1 MNYRLSNEGAF
12 PLVLVNLNANEEIR
26 IESGS
31 MVYHNGKVSLEGKMN
46 SNGSGGIGG
55 LLKAAARSVVSGEGF
70 FITTAKGTA
79 DNALVA
85 IAPGSIGQIKELKVG
100 ESKWCINDGAF
111 LACDSSVTYNMKKQS
126 VGRAIFGG
134 TGGFFV
140 METAG
145 NGTMLVNGFGNIV
158 EVDLD
163 GSNPFVVDNF
173 HVVAWESTLA
183 YNIKAASGM
192 FGFTTGEGVVNEFT
206 GRGKLLVQTR
216 NISGL
221 AGLVRPFIPTGK

>member
-1 MNYRLSNEGAF
+1 MNYKLTDSGAF
-12 PLVLVNLNANEEIR
+12 PLVLITLNSGEEIKT
-26 IESGS
+26 ESGA
-31 MVYHNGKVSLEGKMN
+31 MVYHNGKVTLEGKMN

-70 FITTAKGTA
+70 FITTAKGNEP
-79 DNALVA
+79 DALIA
-85 IAPGSIGQIKELKVG
+85 IAPGSIGQIKELNVG
-100 ESKWCINDGAF
+100 TTKWCINDGAF
-111 LACDSSVTYNMKKQS
+111 LACDSSVSYNIKKQS

-134 TGGFFV
+134 TGGLFV

-145 NGTMLVNGFGNIV
+145 TGTMLVNGFGDIV
-158 EVDLD
+158 ELDLD
-163 GSNPFVVDNF
+163 GTNPFVVDNY
-173 HVVAWESTLA
+173 HVVAWESTLS

-192 FGFTTGEGVVNEFT
+192 FGLTTGEGVVNEFT
-206 GRGKLLVQTR
+206 GKGKLLIQTR

>member
-31 MVYHNGKVSLEGKMN
+31 MVYHNGKVTLEGKMN

-70 FITTAKGTA
+70 FITNAKGTA
-79 DNALVA
+79 DNALIA

-100 ESKWCINDGAF
+100 ETKWCINDGAF

-140 METAG
+140 METEG
-145 NGTMLVNGFGNIV
+145 NGTMLVNGFGDII

-173 HVVAWESTLA
+173 HVVAWESTLS

-206 GRGKLLVQTR
+206 GKGKLLVQTR

-221 AGLVRPFIPTGK
+221 AGLIRPFIPTGK

>member
-1 MNYRLSNEGAF
+1 MEYQLSSTSMA
-12 PLVLVNLNANEEIR
+12 PLVEISLDNNEEIQ
-26 IESGS
+26 IESGA
-31 MVYHNGKVSLEGKMN
+31 MVYHNAAVKLEGKMN

-145 NGTMLVNGFGNIV
+145 EGTMLVNGFGDII

-163 GSNPFVVDNF
+163 GSSPFVVDNF

>member
-31 MVYHNGKVSLEGKMN
+31 MVYHNGKVTLEGKMN

-85 IAPGSIGQIKELKVG
+85 IAPGSIGQINEL
-100 ESKWCINDGAF
+100 
-111 LACDSSVTYNMKKQS
+111 
-126 VGRAIFGG
+126 
-134 TGGFFV
+134 
-140 METAG
+140 
-145 NGTMLVNGFGNIV
+145 
-158 EVDLD
+158 
-163 GSNPFVVDNF
+163 
-173 HVVAWESTLA
+173 
-183 YNIKAASGM
+183 
-192 FGFTTGEGVVNEFT
+192 
-206 GRGKLLVQTR
+206 
-216 NISGL
+216 
-221 AGLVRPFIPTGK
+221 

>member
-1 MNYRLSNEGAF
+1 MEYQLSSTSMA
-12 PLVLVNLNANEEIR
+12 PLVEISLDNNEEIQ
-26 IESGS
+26 IESGA
-31 MVYHNGKVSLEGKMN
+31 MVYHNAAVKLEGKMN

-145 NGTMLVNGFGNIV
+145 NGTMLVNGFGDIV

>member
-12 PLVLVNLNANEEIR
+12 PLDLINLNANEENR

-145 NGTMLVNGFGNIV
+145 EGTMLVNGFGDII

-163 GSNPFVVDNF
+163 GSSPFVVDNF

>member
-31 MVYHNGKVSLEGKMN
+31 MVYHNGKVTLEGKMN

-134 TGGFFV
+134 TGGFFFFFS
-140 METAG
+140 AG
-145 NGTMLVNGFGNIV
+145 EGTMLVNGFGDII

-163 GSNPFVVDNF
+163 GSSPFVVDNF